1 MDTIRT
7 VPGVVTPNGQKIIP
21 ALAREMYRP
30 FVWIRISELI
40 IFVGITI

>member
-7 VPGVVTPNGQKIIP
+7 VPGVVTLNGQKMIP
-21 ALAREMYRP
+21 GLTHEMYRP
-30 FVWIRISELI
+30 FVWIRIGELI